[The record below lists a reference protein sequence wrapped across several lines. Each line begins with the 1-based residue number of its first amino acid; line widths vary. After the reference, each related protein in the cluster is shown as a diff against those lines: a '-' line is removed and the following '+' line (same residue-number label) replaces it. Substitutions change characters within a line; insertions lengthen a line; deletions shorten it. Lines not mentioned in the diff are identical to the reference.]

1 MKAFI
6 TVLTISLTVCVFTG
20 CATEYH
26 VSTSGLDDNPGTE
39 SKPFKTIM
47 AAAHVAQPGDTIT
60 VGEGTYRE
68 SINPP
73 RGGTSDA
80 KRIVYQAAPGENV
93 VIKGSEVIK
102 GWQPVGKGVWKVT
115 LPNTFFGEFNPYD
128 DLVRGN
134 WFRPKDRNHH
144 TGAVYLNGQWRIE
157 APILEDVL
165 DPDGLAKMS
174 DKQLRQQAMMNVA
187 WVRPVLRNKNSKTI
201 PATSFT
207 DQQGVQ
213 TAPCTEGGK
222 CISGAKHGNWVEY
235 KDVDFGEDTLA
246 VELRAA
252 SASRGGMVDIFL
264 NKPNG
269 RFMGSCFVP
278 NTGGDQAWDTFTA
291 TFTRSVSGPQKLYV
305 VFRVA
310 KPMKKYPADSPLWYS
325 RVDDKNTT
333 IWGQFGKANPNEETA
348 EINVRQTIFYPD
360 KPGRNYITVRGF
372 TLRDAAP
379 NWAPPTA
386 EQKGLIGTHWSRGW
400 IIENNTIS
408 HSINTGITLGKY
420 GDEFDN
426 LAWTADAYNGSI
438 ERALSNGWKKGSV
451 GHHIVR
457 NNSISYCEQA
467 GIVGSMGASFSQV
480 TGNHIFKINVQG
492 RFTGAEMAGI
502 KFHAPVDL
510 LVKGNR
516 INDTGLALW
525 LDWMAQ
531 GTRVTGNLFYNNV
544 KDVFLEVNHGP
555 CLVDSN
561 LFLSSM
567 FLNRSEGG
575 AYAHNLFAGEFST
588 KLDHHRETPYFKAH
602 TNEKTGLCKIDTGD
616 DRFYNN
622 MFVGDGG
629 KRPAKKSDQP
639 TVTGVVGRGLFI
651 YDDWPTPLQTG
662 GNIYYYGAHPY
673 AKEKDFVSTQ
683 TNPAIK
689 LEERDDGVYL
699 NITVDGAQKD
709 RKTKLVTTE
718 LLGLAKVPQT
728 RFENTDGTAITIDTD
743 YFGNKRNLKTPTAG
757 PFENPGSGR
766 VKLKVWPKK

>member
-6 TVLTISLTVCVFTG
+6 TVLTIGLTACVFTG
-20 CATEYH
+20 YATEYH
-26 VSTSGLDDNPGTE
+26 VSKTGLDDNPGTE

-47 AAAHVAQPGDTIT
+47 AAAKAAQPGDTIT
-60 VGEGTYRE
+60 VHEGTYRE

-80 KRIVYQAAPGENV
+80 KRIVYRAAPGERV
-93 VIKGSEVIK
+93 TIKGSEIIK
-102 GWQPVGKGVWKVT
+102 GWKPVGKGVWKVT
-115 LPNTFFGEFNPYD
+115 LPNTFFGKFNPYD
-128 DLVRGN
+128 DLVTGN
-134 WFRPKDRNHH
+134 WFRPRDRNHH
-144 TGAVYLNGQWRIE
+144 TGAVYLNGEWRIE

-165 DPDGLAKMS
+165 DPDGSAKMS

-187 WVRPVLRNKNSKTI
+187 WVRPVHRDKNSERI
-201 PATSFT
+201 PAVSFT
-207 DQQGVQ
+207 NQQGVQ
-213 TAPCTEGGK
+213 TAPCSEGGK
-222 CISGAKHGNWVEY
+222 CISGAKHGDWVEY
-235 KDVDFGEDTLA
+235 KDVDFGEDTLK

-278 NTGGDQAWDTFTA
+278 NTGGEQVWDTFTA
-291 TFTRSVSGPQKLYV
+291 TFTRSVSGRQTLCL
-305 VFRVA
+305 VFRIA
-310 KPMKKYPADSPLWYS
+310 KPMKKYPAGSPLWYG

-333 IWGQFGKANPNEETA
+333 IWAQFGKANPNRETA
-348 EINVRQTIFYPD
+348 EINVRRTVFYPD

-386 EQKGLIGTHWSRGW
+386 EQMGLIGTHWSRGW
-400 IIENNTIS
+400 IIENNIIS
-408 HSINTGITLGKY
+408 HSINTGLTLGKY

-438 ERALSNGWKKGSV
+438 ERALSNGWKKGGV

-467 GIVGSMGASFSQV
+467 GIVGSMGASFSRI
-480 TGNHIFKINVQG
+480 TGNHIFKIHVQG

-502 KFHAPVDL
+502 KFHAPVDV

-516 INDTGLALW
+516 IHETTLALW

-531 GTRVTGNLFYNNV
+531 GTRVTGNLFYNNGQ
-544 KDVFLEVNHGP
+544 DVFLEVNHGP
-555 CLVDSN
+555 CLVDNN
-561 LFLSSM
+561 LFLSNM
-567 FLNRSEGG
+567 FCNRSEGG
-575 AYAHNLFAGEFST
+575 AFVHNLFAGQFST
-588 KLDHHRETPYFKAH
+588 KLDHNRRTPYFKPH
-602 TNEKTGLCKIDTGD
+602 TNEKAGLSKIDTGD

-622 MFVGDGG
+622 MFVGDGRG
-629 KRPAKKSDQP
+629 EPSVKSTDQP

-662 GNIYYYGAHPY
+662 GNIYYHGAHPY
-673 AKEKDFVSTQ
+673 SKERDFTSTQ
-683 TNPAIK
+683 TDPAIK
-689 LEERDDGVYL
+689 IEELDDGVYL
-699 NITVDGAQKD
+699 HITLDPVAKD
-709 RKTKLVTTE
+709 RKTKLITSE
-718 LLGLAKVPQT
+718 LLGLAKVPQA
-728 RFENTDGTAITIDTD
+728 RFENADGTPITIDTD
-743 YFGNKRNLKTPTAG
+743 YFGNKRNPETPTAG
-757 PFENPGSGR
+757 PFANPGAGALT
-766 VKLKVWPKK
+766 LKVW